1 MKNPPLPSR
10 KSRSGFRS
18 SASLRNAPRTRSQTH
33 LFAKA
38 IANKERRK
46 LYARQVKPHGGV
58 WFGLGFAG
66 LIGWSI
72 VAPTLLAMALGIW
85 IDFRFPSQFS
95 WTLALMLA
103 GLTIGCLIAWEWV
116 SQEQERIARSQP
128 PDDSLDSPKQEERE

>member
-1 MKNPPLPSR
+1 MKTPPPPSR
-10 KSRSGFRS
+10 KSRSAFRS
-18 SASLRNAPRTRSQTH
+18 CASLSQTH

-46 LYARQVKPHGGV
+46 LYARQAKPYGGV

-66 LIGWSI
+66 LVGWSV
-72 VAPTLLAMALGIW
+72 VAPTLLGMALGIW
-85 IDFRFPSQFS
+85 IDFQFPSRFS

-128 PDDSLDSPKQEERE
+128 PDDSPEYPADYPNQKEAD

>member
-1 MKNPPLPSR
+1 MKTPSR
-10 KSRSGFRS
+10 KS
-18 SASLRNAPRTRSQTH
+18 QMH

-46 LYARQVKPHGGV
+46 LYARQAKPYGGV

-66 LIGWSI
+66 LIGWSV

-85 IDFRFPSQFS
+85 LDFRFPGQFS

-116 SQEQERIARSQP
+116 SKEQKRMARTQP
-128 PDDSLDSPKQEERE
+128 PDDFPPSSADDLNPEE